1 MSRRT
6 AEASNAIRKAWEN
19 EQQLVAQGKGTRD
32 WTEDQQRDILDENKG
47 KAYDENGKAF
57 EGHHMQSA
65 EAHPDYQG
73 EPENIQ
79 FLTRQEHKDAHGG
92 DFRNPTN
99 GYYDPITHQTTD
111 FGNGKFVP
119 CKQIELSS
127 PIVKVDIA
135 SQTQNGKPSELQ
147 DAKEK
152 SVDDERTF
160 VKSKTDNEAYSKPKD
175 VFRETTLPKVHK
187 NNGGIGGF
195 FKSIAKRAADFA
207 VKHPIITAIAVTAGK
222 GIIDVAV
229 SYSNRK
235 SSDGETSNPSDYS
248 VHVSSDKDDATSE
261 NSYGENA
268 SDNEKVSNDQAKN
281 NYPEHHA
288 SPEEHVVPP
297 HRQRY
302 GKDKHWRDVDAYPR
316 GGKKNKDE

>member
-6 AEASNAIRKAWEN
+6 AEASKAIRKAWEN

-32 WTEDQQRDILDENKG
+32 WNEDQQRDILDENKG

-65 EAHPDYQG
+65 EAHPEYQG

-111 FGNGKFVP
+111 FGNGEFVP

-135 SQTQNGKPSELQ
+135 SQTHTTGSQVSCKMRRKNLLMMKEHLSNLKQIMRLPVNLKMFSGKLRNLKCIRIME
-147 DAKEK
+147 
-152 SVDDERTF
+152 
-160 VKSKTDNEAYSKPKD
+160 
-175 VFRETTLPKVHK
+175 
-187 NNGGIGGF
+187 G
-195 FKSIAKRAADFA
+195 
-207 VKHPIITAIAVTAGK
+207 
-222 GIIDVAV
+222 
-229 SYSNRK
+229 
-235 SSDGETSNPSDYS
+235 
-248 VHVSSDKDDATSE
+248 
-261 NSYGENA
+261 
-268 SDNEKVSNDQAKN
+268 
-281 NYPEHHA
+281 
-288 SPEEHVVPP
+288 
-297 HRQRY
+297 
-302 GKDKHWRDVDAYPR
+302 
-316 GGKKNKDE
+316 